1 MIIEFVGPP
10 GAGKS
15 ELKKM
20 AMKILPELGFQALTY
35 YEARVLCLKRAPLG
49 KLIEACA
56 PQKWREKIHSSV
68 SRRLLMLNRVAFAI
82 KNYQLMR
89 IAIGQLRHRTIP
101 FEEKRMIW
109 EFFLR
114 DCSFY
119 QFFRKRLEQ
128 SEALVLSEGLLH
140 RLTSL
145 HSSADEEPNVEE
157 ILSYIKIIPKPDLLI
172 SVNTS
177 TKKCAE
183 RVISRR
189 EYRRYL
195 DKKLAHYIQ
204 NSKRTLEI
212 ALQGIRQIGWNCIEV
227 NNDAALQ
234 KTGMNFY
241 TILSDNFAHQCKE
254 KSEVESSVQ
263 R

>member
-1 MIIEFVGPP
+1 MIIEFVGSP

-20 AMKILPELGFQALTY
+20 AMKILPELGFQALNS
-35 YEARVLCLKRAPLG
+35 YEARVVCLKRMPLG

-56 PQKWREKIHSSV
+56 PQNWREKIHSAV
-68 SRRLLMLNRVAFAI
+68 SRRLLMLNRVTFAI
-82 KNYQLMR
+82 KNYRLMR
-89 IAIGQLRHRTIP
+89 IAIGQLSLRTIS

-109 EFFLR
+109 GFFLR

-119 QFFRKRLEQ
+119 KFFRKHLKQ
-128 SEALVLSEGLLH
+128 NEALVLSEGLLH

-145 HSSADEEPNVEE
+145 HSSADEAPNLEE

-177 TKKCAE
+177 TEKCAE
-183 RVISRR
+183 RVISRG

-195 DKKLAHYIQ
+195 GKKLAHYIE
-204 NSKRTLEI
+204 NSERTLEI
-212 ALQGIRQIGWNCIEV
+212 ALQGVRQIGWNCIEV
-227 NNDAALQ
+227 NNDTVLQ
-234 KTGMNFY
+234 ETEVNLH
-241 TILSDNFAHQCKE
+241 TILSNNFANQCKE
-254 KSEVESSVQ
+254 KSKVGSSVQ